1 MSDPASAAAITVA
14 GAIGAGLSG
23 FLAGVDGNAATGAL
37 CGALVFVM
45 ARPDLKQLERVV
57 YFFVSLLMGYLFS
70 PALSELEFQGIRPF
84 AYSGP
89 AAFAAAALV
98 VTVTVVAIK
107 KRGPPPPVT
116 GDADG

>member
-1 MSDPASAAAITVA
+1 MAEPTVAAIGVA
-14 GAIGAGLSG
+14 GAVGAGLSG
-23 FLAGVDGNAATGAL
+23 FFVGVDGNAATGAL
-37 CGALVFVM
+37 CGALVFVTT
-45 ARPDLKQLERVV
+45 RPDLGLLERIV
-57 YFFVSLLMGYLFS
+57 YFFVSLVMGYLFS

>member
-1 MSDPASAAAITVA
+1 MSDPASAAAFTVA
-14 GAIGAGLSG
+14 GAAGAGLAG

-45 ARPDLKQLERVV
+45 ARPDLGLIERWV
-57 YFFVSLLMGYLFS
+57 YFVVSFVMGYLFS
-70 PALSELEFQGIRPF
+70 PALTELEFQGIRPF

-107 KRGPPPPVT
+107 RRGPAPPAT
-116 GDADG
+116 GEADG

>member
-1 MSDPASAAAITVA
+1 MAEPTVVAAGVA
-14 GAIGAGLSG
+14 GALGAGLSG
-23 FLAGVDGNAATGAL
+23 FLAGVDGNAVTGAL
-37 CGALVFVM
+37 CGALVFVV
-45 ARPDLKQLERVV
+45 ARQDLKLLERIV

-107 KRGPPPPVT
+107 KRGPLPPVT

>member
-1 MSDPASAAAITVA
+1 MAEPTVAAIGVA
-14 GAIGAGLSG
+14 GALGAGLSG
-23 FLAGVDGNAATGAL
+23 FLAGVDGNAVTGAL
-37 CGALVFVM
+37 CGALVFAV
-45 ARPDLKQLERVV
+45 ARQDLKLLERIV